1 MNRLNAKVYTI
12 KKNMNKLL
20 LTTLMLAL
28 VNLTYSHNSK
38 KTASDTQKNTAIKKA
53 KLNEATVYTSGVQL
67 RSSLDYN
74 ALKGL
79 NEIIVEGISLS
90 IDPQTVQVSATGNA
104 IILDSK
110 YSVFYPTKSI
120 QENNVATTQL
130 KRGIKLLNDSIESK
144 GYELRRINESIAVY
158 KEAKSILHN
167 NGMVKNKG
175 KVNDSIDLLKEIIEF
190 YAVKMNKMNE
200 KILDLSKH
208 KNSSQKGLNQM
219 KQRLGILNEKLRK
232 LGQSGIKQDPVP
244 RITISLI
251 AEGNTSGEISL
262 SYLSKNAGWTP
273 LYDIRS
279 KSSEGKIFMNYKAQV
294 HQTTGLDWK
303 NIKLNI
309 STNNPYANK
318 TKPELNPWYIG
329 YKNYRKEL
337 NVRSDNNQLYKM
349 TTAPSRAITNMGY
362 SYKSENIEDEAINAN
377 EFTTLTQQLTAAEF
391 KIDLPYNII
400 SNGEKHMVL
409 VQKSELETNFKY
421 YAVPKLDASVYLV
434 AEMLKIDELQLI
446 PSKANIFFDGTYV
459 GETFIDPTTM
469 NDTLYLSLGKD
480 PNIAI
485 SRKLISSKC
494 KEKIIGDKIEKH
506 LAYSIEIK
514 NMKSSQVEVVIQDQ
528 IPITNNSDIIIDKIN
543 AGKGKLKAR
552 TGLIEWKTILKSR
565 EQKTYDFDYRIKFNK
580 DKQINI

>member
-28 VNLTYSHNSK
+28 VNLTYSHDSK
-38 KTASDTQKNTAIKKA
+38 KTASDTQKNTATEKA

-79 NEIIVEGISLS
+79 NEIIVEGISPS

-120 QENNVATTQL
+120 QENNAATTQL

-318 TKPELNPWYIG
+318 TKPELNPWYIS

-528 IPITNNSDIIIDKIN
+528 IPITTNSDIIIDKIN

>member
-1 MNRLNAKVYTI
+1 
-12 KKNMNKLL
+12 
-20 LTTLMLAL
+20 
-28 VNLTYSHNSK
+28 
-38 KTASDTQKNTAIKKA
+38 
-53 KLNEATVYTSGVQL
+53 
-67 RSSLDYN
+67 
-74 ALKGL
+74 
-79 NEIIVEGISLS
+79 
-90 IDPQTVQVSATGNA
+90 
-104 IILDSK
+104 
-110 YSVFYPTKSI
+110 
-120 QENNVATTQL
+120 
-130 KRGIKLLNDSIESK
+130 
-144 GYELRRINESIAVY
+144 
-158 KEAKSILHN
+158 
-167 NGMVKNKG
+167 
-175 KVNDSIDLLKEIIEF
+175 
-190 YAVKMNKMNE
+190 MNKMNE
-200 KILDLSKH
+200 KILELSKH

-251 AEGNTSGEISL
+251 AEENTSGEISL

-318 TKPELNPWYIG
+318 TKPELNPWYIS

-459 GETFIDPTTM
+459 GETFIDPSTM

-528 IPITNNSDIIIDKIN
+528 IPITTNSDIIIDKIN
-543 AGKGKLKAR
+543 AGKGKLKVR
-552 TGLIEWKTILKSR
+552 TGLIEWKTILKSK

>member
-28 VNLTYSHNSK
+28 VNLTYSHDSK
-38 KTASDTQKNTAIKKA
+38 KTASDTQKNTATEKA

-67 RSSLDYN
+67 RSSLKYN
-74 ALKGL
+74 AVKGL
-79 NEIIVEGISLS
+79 NEIIVEGISPS

-144 GYELRRINESIAVY
+144 GYELRRINESITVY

-190 YAVKMNKMNE
+190 YALKMNKMNE
-200 KILDLSKH
+200 KILGLSKH

-251 AEGNTSGEISL
+251 AEENTSGEISL

-318 TKPELNPWYIG
+318 TKPELNPWYIS

-528 IPITNNSDIIIDKIN
+528 IPITTNSDIIIDKIN
-543 AGKGKLKAR
+543 AGKGKLKVR
-552 TGLIEWKTILKSR
+552 TGLIEWKTILKSK

>member
-38 KTASDTQKNTAIKKA
+38 KTASDTQKNRAIKKA

-79 NEIIVEGISLS
+79 NEIIVEGISPS

-120 QENNVATTQL
+120 QENNAATTQL

-318 TKPELNPWYIG
+318 TKPELNPWYIS

-528 IPITNNSDIIIDKIN
+528 IPITTNSDIIIDKIN

>member
-28 VNLTYSHNSK
+28 VNLTYSHDSK

-53 KLNEATVYTSGVQL
+53 RLNEATVYTSGVQL
-67 RSSLDYN
+67 RSSLKYN
-74 ALKGL
+74 AIKGL
-79 NEIIVEGISLS
+79 NEIIVEGISPS

-251 AEGNTSGEISL
+251 AQGNTSGEISL

-318 TKPELNPWYIG
+318 TKPELNPWYIS

-421 YAVPKLDASVYLV
+421 YAVPKLDVSVYLV

-528 IPITNNSDIIIDKIN
+528 IPITTNSDIIIDKIN

-552 TGLIEWKTILKSR
+552 TGLIEWKTILKSK
-565 EQKTYDFDYRIKFNK
+565 EQKTFDFDYRIKFNK

>member
-1 MNRLNAKVYTI
+1 MNRLNTKVYTI

-20 LTTLMLAL
+20 LTTLILAL
-28 VNLTYSHNSK
+28 VNLSYSRDSK
-38 KTASDTQKNTAIKKA
+38 KTAKDTQKNTVVKKA

-67 RSSLDYN
+67 RSSLKYN

-79 NEIIVEGISLS
+79 NEIIVEGISPS
-90 IDPQTVQVSATGNA
+90 IDPQTIQVGATGNA

-110 YSVFYPTKSI
+110 YSVYYPTKNL
-120 QENNVATTQL
+120 QENNTGTTQL
-130 KRGIKLLNDSIESK
+130 KRNIKLLSDSIEAK

-167 NGMVKNKG
+167 NGMAKNKG
-175 KVNDSIDLLKEIIEF
+175 KVNDSIELLKEIIEF
-190 YAVKMNKMNE
+190 YAVKMNKLNE
-200 KILDLSKH
+200 KSIDLSRRMNK
-208 KNSSQKGLNQM
+208 SQKGLSKM
-219 KQRLGILNEKLRK
+219 KERLEILNEKLRK
-232 LGQSGIKQDPVP
+232 IGQSGIKQDPVP

-251 AEGNTSGEISL
+251 AEGTITGEISL
-262 SYLSKNAGWTP
+262 SYLSINAGWTP

-294 HQTTGLDWK
+294 HQNTGLDWK

-318 TKPELNPWYIG
+318 TKPELNPRYLS
-329 YKNYRKEL
+329 YRNYRKEL
-337 NVRSDNNQLYKM
+337 NVRNDNNQLYEM

-362 SYKSENIEDEAINAN
+362 RYKSEDAKDEAISAN

-391 KIDLPYNII
+391 KIDLPYNIL

-446 PSKANIFFDGTYV
+446 PAKANIFFDGTYV

-485 SRKLISSKC
+485 TRKLISSKC
-494 KEKIIGDKIEKH
+494 KEKTIGDKIEKY

-514 NMKSSQVEVVIQDQ
+514 NMKSSQIEVVIQDQ
-528 IPITNNSDIIIDKIN
+528 IPITTNSDIIIDKIN
-543 AGKGKLKAR
+543 AGKGKLKVR
-552 TGLIEWKTILKSR
+552 TGLVEWKTTLKSK
-565 EQKTYDFDYRIKFNK
+565 EQKTYDFDYRIKFDK

>member
-28 VNLTYSHNSK
+28 VNLTYSHDSK

-67 RSSLDYN
+67 RSSLKYN
-74 ALKGL
+74 AVKGL

-120 QENNVATTQL
+120 QENNAATTQL

-175 KVNDSIDLLKEIIEF
+175 KVNDSVDLLKEIIEF
-190 YAVKMNKMNE
+190 YALKMNKMNE
-200 KILDLSKH
+200 KILGLSKH

-318 TKPELNPWYIG
+318 TKPELNPWYIS

-349 TTAPSRAITNMGY
+349 TNAPSRAITNMGY

-391 KIDLPYNII
+391 KIDLPYNIV

-528 IPITNNSDIIIDKIN
+528 IPITTNSDIIIDKIN

-552 TGLIEWKTILKSR
+552 TGLIEWKTILKSK

>member
-1 MNRLNAKVYTI
+1 
-12 KKNMNKLL
+12 MNKLL

-28 VNLTYSHNSK
+28 VNLTYSHDSK
-38 KTASDTQKNTAIKKA
+38 KTASDTQKNTATEKA

-67 RSSLDYN
+67 RSSLKYN
-74 ALKGL
+74 AVKGL
-79 NEIIVEGISLS
+79 NEIIVEGISPS

-120 QENNVATTQL
+120 QENNAATTQL

-167 NGMVKNKG
+167 NGMVKSKG

-190 YAVKMNKMNE
+190 YALKMNKMNE
-200 KILDLSKH
+200 KILGLSKH

-251 AEGNTSGEISL
+251 ADGNTSGEISL

-318 TKPELNPWYIG
+318 TKPELNPWYIS

-528 IPITNNSDIIIDKIN
+528 IPITTNSDIIIDKIN

>member
-28 VNLTYSHNSK
+28 VNLTYSHDSK

-53 KLNEATVYTSGVQL
+53 RLNEATVYTSGVQL
-67 RSSLDYN
+67 RSSLKYN
-74 ALKGL
+74 AIKGL
-79 NEIIVEGISLS
+79 NEIIVEGISPS

-251 AEGNTSGEISL
+251 AEVNTSGEISL

-318 TKPELNPWYIG
+318 TKPELNPWYIS

-421 YAVPKLDASVYLV
+421 YAVPKLDVSVYLV

-528 IPITNNSDIIIDKIN
+528 IPITTNSDIIIDKIN

-552 TGLIEWKTILKSR
+552 TGLIEWKTILKSK

>member
-20 LTTLMLAL
+20 LTTLMLAS
-28 VNLTYSHNSK
+28 VNLTYSHDSK

-67 RSSLDYN
+67 RSSLKYN
-74 ALKGL
+74 AVKGL
-79 NEIIVEGISLS
+79 NEIIVEGISPS

-120 QENNVATTQL
+120 QENNAATTQL

-167 NGMVKNKG
+167 NDMVKSKG

-251 AEGNTSGEISL
+251 AEVNTSGEISL

-294 HQTTGLDWK
+294 HQSTGLDWK

-318 TKPELNPWYIG
+318 TKPELNPWYIS

-337 NVRSDNNQLYKM
+337 NVRTDNYQLYKM

-494 KEKIIGDKIEKH
+494 KEKIIVDKIEKH

-528 IPITNNSDIIIDKIN
+528 IPITTNSDIIIDKIN
-543 AGKGKLKAR
+543 AGKGKLKVR
-552 TGLIEWKTILKSR
+552 TGLLEWKTIIKSK
-565 EQKTYDFDYRIKFNK
+565 EQKTYDFDYRIKFDK

>member
-67 RSSLDYN
+67 RSSLKYN
-74 ALKGL
+74 AVKGL
-79 NEIIVEGISLS
+79 NEIIVEGISPS

-318 TKPELNPWYIG
+318 TKPELNPWYIS

-528 IPITNNSDIIIDKIN
+528 IPITTNSDIIIDKIN

>member
-28 VNLTYSHNSK
+28 VNLTYSHDSK
-38 KTASDTQKNTAIKKA
+38 KTASDTQKNTATEKA

-67 RSSLDYN
+67 RSSLKYN
-74 ALKGL
+74 AVKGL
-79 NEIIVEGISLS
+79 NEIIVEGISPS

-144 GYELRRINESIAVY
+144 GYELRRINESITVY

-190 YAVKMNKMNE
+190 YALKMNKMNE
-200 KILDLSKH
+200 KILGLSKH

-251 AEGNTSGEISL
+251 AEENTSGEISL

-318 TKPELNPWYIG
+318 TKPELNPWYIS

-459 GETFIDPTTM
+459 GETFIDPSTM

-528 IPITNNSDIIIDKIN
+528 IPITTNSDIIIDKIN
-543 AGKGKLKAR
+543 AGKGKLKVR
-552 TGLIEWKTILKSR
+552 TGLIEWKTILKSK